1 MPRSET
7 LGVMA
12 RIARV
17 VIPGLAHHVT
27 QRGNHRQM
35 VFLKEGDRQ
44 VYQDLLRHYL
54 LLYSVRLVGYSFMG
68 NHVHH
73 MPIPGKSDSLAKAI
87 GRVHQDYSR
96 WFQVR
101 ERQTGHLW
109 QNRFFSC
116 VVEEERFLGALLYIE
131 LNPVR
136 AGLVESAWEWK
147 WSSARAHV
155 TGIDPTG
162 LLDMEY
168 WASRNGGA
176 IWKQR
181 LEEAAQDQ
189 ALADS
194 IRAATK
200 SGRPWGSSEFVA
212 GLELQLGR
220 VLRPQ
225 KRGRKSSG
233 SSPIK

>member
-1 MPRSET
+1 
-7 LGVMA
+7 MA

-17 VIPGLAHHVT
+17 VIPGFPHHVT
-27 QRGNHRQM
+27 QRGNHRQL
-35 VFLKEGDRQ
+35 VFLEEGDRQ
-44 VYQDLLRHYL
+44 VYRDLLRDWL
-54 LLYSVRLVGYSFMG
+54 LFHSVRLVGYCLMG
-68 NHVHH
+68 NHVHL
-73 MPIPGKSDSLAKAI
+73 MPIPGNACSLAKAI
-87 GRVHQDYSR
+87 GRAHQDYSR

-101 ERQTGHLW
+101 QRQTGHLW

-136 AGLVESAWEWK
+136 AGLVGGAWEWE

-168 WASRNGGA
+168 WASRNGGVS
-176 IWKQR
+176 WKRR

-189 ALADS
+189 ALADG

-200 SGRPWGSSEFVA
+200 SGRPWGRSEFVA
-212 GLELQLGR
+212 SLELRLGR

-233 SSPIK
+233 SSPNE